1 MYNLQCTIYNVQ
13 FTIYN
18 LQLKMKKHIILCIIT
33 LFLLSTTLFGQQ
45 STSISQRL
53 GDSETQRLIKVACI
67 GNSVTYGYGHEN
79 PDSTSYPSQLAV
91 MLGDD
96 YEVGNFGKSGAT
108 LLRKGH
114 RPYNEQ
120 EEFKKALEF
129 APDIAIIHLG
139 LNDTDPRNWK
149 YYKREFIAD
158 YVALIEDIE
167 RVNPDVE
174 IYICRMTPIFHWH
187 HRFLKGT
194 RDWYW
199 EIQETIENIAENIAE
214 VKIIDL
220 QEVLYH
226 RPDLMPDALHPNPE
240 GAKLIAQRV
249 YSAIT
254 GDFGGLSVPRIYS
267 DNMVIQR
274 DKPFVVKGTADAGT
288 DISVR
293 FNKKTIVTQA
303 GDDGKWETVF
313 DTPKVD
319 EKKHKLVIK
328 TKDKILS
335 FKNIVV
341 GEVVLCSGNY
351 MSTDNG
357 QQSTD
362 FVADFIAKDKRQKSK
377 GNDIRLYYMKA
388 PDASVIT
395 DTNAW
400 KHPLEKAILNS
411 HGIFFPTS
419 WEEFNEEDID
429 FYSETLYSIGI
440 KISDSLQMPVG
451 LIYNVVEGAPIESF
465 IDRKTL
471 EWHPT
476 LINVLYEWRNTDNTK
491 DHLEVYEPSYQYQ
504 CGIKPLG
511 SFQINSVIWFES
523 NSDSDT
529 DLYSVKKSA
538 LIESWKKVFGE
549 FSFILD

>member
-1 MYNLQCTIYNVQ
+1 MN
-13 FTIYN
+13 
-18 LQLKMKKHIILCIIT
+18 KILHLHLI
-33 LFLLSTTLFGQQ
+33 LFLLSTTLFSQQ
-45 STSISQRL
+45 P
-53 GDSETQRLIKVACI
+53 IKVACI
-67 GNSVTYGYGHEN
+67 GNSVTYGYGHKN
-79 PDSTSYPSQLAV
+79 PSLTSYPSQLAT

-149 YYKREFIAD
+149 YYKGEFISD
-158 YVALIEDIE
+158 YVALIEAFE
-167 RVNPDVE
+167 KVNPDVE

-187 HRFLKGT
+187 HRFKKGT

-199 EIQETIENIAENIAE
+199 EIQATIENISENIAE
-214 VKIIDL
+214 VKLIDL
-220 QEVLYH
+220 QETLYH
-226 RPDLMPDALHPNPE
+226 HPDLMPDALHPNPE
-240 GAKLIAQRV
+240 GAKLIAERV

-254 GDFGGLSVPRIYS
+254 GDFGGLSVSRIYS

-274 DKPFVVKGTADAGT
+274 DKPFIVKGLANAGEE
-288 DISVR
+288 ISV
-293 FNKKTIVTQA
+293 NLDKQKIKTEA
-303 GDDGKWETVF
+303 GDDGRWEVTF
-313 DTPKVD
+313 DALKVD
-319 EKKHKLVIK
+319 GKKHKLTIK
-328 TKDKILS
+328 SKDKTLS

-341 GEVVLCSGNY
+341 GEVILCSGNIKT
-351 MSTDNG
+351 TDNG
-357 QQSTD
+357 QQTTD
-362 FVADFIAKDKRQKSK
+362 LVQKH
-377 GNDIRLYYMKA
+377 ILLY
-388 PDASVIT
+388 DSEVGE
-395 DTNAW
+395 W
-400 KHPLEKAILNS
+400 KS
-411 HGIFFPTS
+411 
-419 WEEFNEEDID
+419 EDNCH
-429 FYSETLYSIGI
+429 SEIYYIGAN
-440 KISDSLQMPVG
+440 ISDSLQMPVG

-529 DLYSVKKSA
+529 DLDSIKKSA

>member
-1 MYNLQCTIYNVQ
+1 MN
-13 FTIYN
+13 
-18 LQLKMKKHIILCIIT
+18 KILHLHLI
-33 LFLLSTTLFGQQ
+33 LFLLSTTLFSQQ
-45 STSISQRL
+45 PTISQRL
-53 GDSETQRLIKVACI
+53 GDLETPRLIKVACI

-149 YYKREFIAD
+149 YYKREFISD
-158 YVALIEDIE
+158 YVALIEAFE
-167 RVNPDVE
+167 KVNPDVE

-187 HRFLKGT
+187 HRFKKGT

-199 EIQETIENIAENIAE
+199 EIQATIENIAENIAE
-214 VKIIDL
+214 VKLIDL
-220 QEVLYH
+220 QETLYH

-240 GAKLIAQRV
+240 GAKLIAQRI

-254 GDFGGLSVPRIYS
+254 GDFGGLSLSRIYS

-274 DKPFVVKGTADAGT
+274 DKPFVVKGLANAG
-288 DISVR
+288 DEISVSLG
-293 FNKKTIVTQA
+293 KQKIKTKA
-303 GDDGKWETVF
+303 GDDGRWEVTF
-313 DTPKVD
+313 DALKVD
-319 EKKHKLVIK
+319 GKKHKLTIK
-328 TKDKILS
+328 GKDKTLS

-341 GEVVLCSGNY
+341 GEVILCSGNV
-351 MSTDNG
+351 MTTDNG
-357 QQSTD
+357 QQTTD
-362 FVADFIAKDKRQKSK
+362 IDHDFMTKDKSLKAK

-538 LIESWKKVFGE
+538 LIESWKKVLGE